1 MLARRGSSDPM
12 ALVFGLGIV
21 AIFVVIAVIQS
32 LIDERRRKG
41 IRDYCFKHGL
51 NYSDV
56 AGAVPSNAYSFS
68 ILAEKGHTNK
78 WQTEMS
84 GKRGDYSFSIFEHY
98 YVTGYGKHRHTYTDT
113 ICVVTKPRVN
123 MPQFF
128 IRDENMIL
136 DSLGKLFGGQDINF
150 EEDPTFS
157 RQFVLQGMIERDI
170 RRFFDRKVRSA
181 FVTKRTRGY
190 KYEGHRNCF
199 AACISGKLNIEE
211 RLALLSNVMKIF
223 REIGT
228 TNFDDDEND
237 YLS

>member
-1 MLARRGSSDPM
+1 MLARRGSNDPM
-12 ALVFGLGIV
+12 SMVFFIVILGVIVLVGI
-21 AIFVVIAVIQS
+21 ISYFIE
-32 LIDERRRKG
+32 ERRRKG
-41 IRDYCFKHGL
+41 IIEYCARHNL
-51 NYSDV
+51 LYHEYAQS
-56 AGAVPSNAYSFS
+56 VPTTSYSFS

-78 WQTEMS
+78 WLTEIA
-84 GKRGDYSFSIFEHY
+84 GKRGEYSFSIFEHY

-113 ICVVTKPRVN
+113 ICVVAKPGVD

-128 IRDENMIL
+128 VRDENMIL

-157 RQFVLQGMIERDI
+157 RAFVLQGMSEPLI
-170 RRFFDRKVRSA
+170 RKFFDRKVRSA

-190 KYEGHRNCF
+190 KYEGYRDCF

-223 REIGT
+223 REIAVT
-228 TNFDDDEND
+228 KNDEDD